1 MPERD
6 ELDRLIDSALA
17 DYAEPRAGLEK
28 RMLARVSGQVTRSSR
43 RRWVLAAIAVPA
55 IAVLLL
61 LSYLVPRTQRQQPRQ
76 MANTP
81 EVSSVTSNVTPNV
94 SVPTPHAVRSPAYPR
109 RTRPGVHVADRGANN
124 LIPLPKLDVF
134 PAPQPLSTGE
144 QAMVSF
150 VAQASEDDRKALIED
165 QKRVD
170 EPLNISAI
178 RIPPLQLPEG
188 NQH

>member
-1 MPERD
+1 MSERD
-6 ELDRLIDSALA
+6 ELDQLIDLALA
-17 DYAEPRAGLEK
+17 NYAEPRAGLEQ
-28 RMLARVSGQVTRSSR
+28 RMLARISLQVVQSPR
-43 RRWVLAAIAVPA
+43 RRWVLVAAIAVPA

-61 LSYLVPRTQRQQPRQ
+61 LSYLIPWSLRRQPGQ
-76 MANTP
+76 MAYTP
-81 EVSSVTSNVTPNV
+81 KVSSVAPHVTV
-94 SVPTPHAVRSPAYPR
+94 LAPHAVRVPTPPR
-109 RTRPGVHVADRGANN
+109 RIRPRVQASDRVLSNA
-124 LIPLPKLDVF
+124 IPRPKLDVF

-144 QAMVSF
+144 QALVSF